1 MRKAFEVLR
10 ARGFCGL
17 LKAGYR
23 RVVSDRLQYYPH
35 CKPLFESRVG
45 LEIGGPSAIF
55 GRRGCIPVYPVAA
68 RMTTAPLVAVPCG
81 KETSA
86 KVRHSSSARA
96 SHLVA
101 NTSQRRAISSVSA
114 IRSMILFFLRTAWNI
129 WPIHYTDSRSG
140 SVFRGG
146 SGFSDTGL
154 SGFRARARR
163 DRRNEIHEEAE
174 TQPFRGIQ
182 GAGGLGSDPR

>member
-68 RMTTAPLVAVPCG
+68 RIDNCTFGSSTVWEGDISEGRTFFFSKSKSPGRQYIAEAGNLECIGDSEYDFVLSSHCLEHLANPLHGLTEWKRVQRWLRFFGHGYKWISVRAP
-81 KETSA
+81 T
-86 KVRHSSSARA
+86 
-96 SHLVA
+96 
-101 NTSQRRAISSVSA
+101 
-114 IRSMILFFLRTAWNI
+114 
-129 WPIHYTDSRSG
+129 
-140 SVFRGG
+140 
-146 SGFSDTGL
+146 
-154 SGFRARARR
+154 
-163 DRRNEIHEEAE
+163 
-174 TQPFRGIQ
+174 
-182 GAGGLGSDPR
+182 